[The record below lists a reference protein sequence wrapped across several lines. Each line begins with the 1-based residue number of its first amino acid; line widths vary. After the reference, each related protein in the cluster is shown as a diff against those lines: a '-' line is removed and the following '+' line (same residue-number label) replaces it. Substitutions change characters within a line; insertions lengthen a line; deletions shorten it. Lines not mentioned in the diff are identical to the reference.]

1 MLRNDGTAE
10 EECSGATAKHII
22 EREMLSGSIFAILPL
37 QDWLAIDERLRLADP
52 DAERINIPADAD
64 HYWRYRMHI
73 TLEELC
79 SEQEFNSRVRSL
91 VALR

>member
-1 MLRNDGTAE
+1 
-10 EECSGATAKHII
+10 
-22 EREMLSGSIFAILPL
+22 MLSGSIFAILPL
-37 QDWLAIDERLRLADP
+37 QDWLAIDERLRLTDP
-52 DAERINIPADAD
+52 DTERINIPADAN
-64 HYWRYRMHI
+64 HYWRYRMNI